1 VSLLNQRKGTSLN
14 KPMLARNRSATSMNR
29 STMITRT
36 HILFKTADQLMVII
50 MVIIIVIITVTITS

>member
-1 VSLLNQRKGTSLN
+1 
-14 KPMLARNRSATSMNR
+14 
-29 STMITRT
+29 MITRT